1 MTTYP
6 SSLAINLASQP
17 FRRERAQNAALSA
30 LCVILL
36 CSLLV
41 IIGLIFHSRSAAVDL
56 RRGIAREESS
66 LHVLQ
71 QQQSGYST
79 VLSKPDNADVFS
91 RNVFLN
97 ELIARRAVSWT
108 VVFRDLEKTLPAN
121 MRLIGIRL
129 PQVTGQDNAGMNR
142 VLLDMVVG
150 TAQPETFIELLKR
163 LQQSNLFGAAQV
175 LGQQPPSQNDPLY
188 KFRVTVAYAQKL

>member
-1 MTTYP
+1 MNNR
-6 SSLAINLASQP
+6 SLAAINLASQP
-17 FRRERAQNAALSA
+17 FRRERAQNAVLA
-30 LCVILL
+30 LL
-36 CSLLV
+36 CAVLV
-41 IIGLIFHSRSAAVDL
+41 CSFVVGLTLIFSARRRAESL
-56 RRGIAREESS
+56 RREINNERAEVQQLRQEEGSFATF
-66 LHVLQ
+66 LA
-71 QQQSGYST
+71 
-79 VLSKPDNADVFS
+79 KPDNADVFS

-121 MRLIGIRL
+121 MRLVGLRL
-129 PQVTGQDNAGMNR
+129 PQVSGQDSAGTNR

-163 LQQSNLFGAAQV
+163 LQQSPLFGAAQV
-175 LGQQPPSQNDPLY
+175 LGQQPPNQNDPLF

>member
-1 MTTYP
+1 MN
-6 SSLAINLASQP
+6 SRSLAAINLASQP
-17 FRRERAQNAALSA
+17 FRRERAQNVVLAFVCL
-30 LCVILL
+30 
-36 CSLLV
+36 LLV
-41 IIGLIFHSRSAAVDL
+41 CSFLVGLSLIFSARRRAEDIRHQISSEQAQLQRL
-56 RRGIAREESS
+56 RQDEGGLAAF
-66 LHVLQ
+66 LA
-71 QQQSGYST
+71 
-79 VLSKPDNADVFS
+79 KPDNSDVFS

-121 MRLIGIRL
+121 MRLEGLRL
-129 PQVTGQDNAGMNR
+129 PQVSGQDSTGTNR

-163 LQQSNLFGAAQV
+163 LQQSPLFGAAQV
-175 LGQQPPSQNDPLY
+175 LGQQPPTQNDPLF

>member
-1 MTTYP
+1 MINR
-6 SSLAINLASQP
+6 SLAAINLASHP
-17 FRRERAQNAALSA
+17 FRRERAQNVGLALVCVA
-30 LCVILL
+30 LV

-41 IIGLIFHSRSAAVDL
+41 GVSLIFSARRRAEDIRREITTEKAELQKL
-56 RRGIAREESS
+56 RQAEGSFAAF
-66 LHVLQ
+66 LA
-71 QQQSGYST
+71 
-79 VLSKPDNADVFS
+79 KPDNSDVFS

-121 MRLIGIRL
+121 MRLEGLRL
-129 PQVTGQDNAGMNR
+129 PQVSGQDSTGTNR
-142 VLLDMVVG
+142 VLLDMIVG

-163 LQQSNLFGAAQV
+163 LQQSPLFGAAQV
-175 LGQQPPSQNDPLY
+175 LGQQPPTQNDPLF

>member
-1 MTTYP
+1 MKHP
-6 SSLAINLASQP
+6 SLGVINLASHP
-17 FRRERAQNAALSA
+17 FRRERAQNAMLG
-30 LCVILL
+30 LVCL
-36 CSLLV
+36 LLV
-41 IIGLIFHSRSAAVDL
+41 CSFLAGLSLIFSA
-56 RRGIAREESS
+56 RRGAESIRREINREQAELRKLRQDEGGFSS
-66 LHVLQ
+66 FLA
-71 QQQSGYST
+71 
-79 VLSKPDNADVFS
+79 KPDNADVFS

-121 MRLIGIRL
+121 MRLEGLRL
-129 PQVTGQDNAGMNR
+129 PQVSGQDATGTNR

-163 LQQSNLFGAAQV
+163 LQQSPLFGAAQV
-175 LGQQPPSQNDPLY
+175 LGQQPPTQNDPLF

>member
-1 MTTYP
+1 MKNR
-6 SSLAINLASQP
+6 SLGAINLASHP
-17 FRRERAQNAALSA
+17 FRRERRQNAMLALI
-30 LCVILL
+30 CV
-36 CSLLV
+36 LLV
-41 IIGLIFHSRSAAVDL
+41 CSFLVGLSLIFSARGRAESIRAEINAEQAQLQKL
-56 RRGIAREESS
+56 RQDEGGFASF
-66 LHVLQ
+66 LA
-71 QQQSGYST
+71 
-79 VLSKPDNADVFS
+79 KPDNADVFS

-121 MRLIGIRL
+121 MRLEGLRL
-129 PQVTGQDNAGMNR
+129 PQVSGQDATGTNR

-163 LQQSNLFGAAQV
+163 LQESPLFGAAQV
-175 LGQQPPSQNDPLY
+175 LGQQPPTQNDPLF